1 MKNATLP
8 PLRVEPSLRRAAERL
23 LREGETLSAFVE
35 SAVRSSV
42 AQRQSQ
48 AQFVARGLASA
59 AAAKESGRYVTAE
72 DVVAKLE
79 KRLAVARAT
88 KGRGGP
94 RRRL

>member
-8 PLRVEPSLRRAAERL
+8 PLRVEPALRRAAERL

-35 SAVRSSV
+35 DAVRSSV

-48 AQFVARGLASA
+48 EEFVARGLASA
-59 AAAKESGRYVTAE
+59 AAARESGRYLSSE
-72 DVVAKLE
+72 EVVAKLE
-79 KRLAVARAT
+79 KRLAVARAA

-94 RRRL
+94 RRRT